1 MAIPARGGQLLPAHS
16 LHFIHDLKH
25 LPMNLHHTGT
35 SLPQLLVPSDLL
47 LGLYEKPGWDR
58 SQLRFAFL
66 TGTDNHA
73 GVELALSALAAW
85 LSTFSLE
92 LIDAAFQDR
101 PIGKKGLDKPFH
113 LVGELKKGLSKATEF
128 FFCSVILHAHCY

>member
-1 MAIPARGGQLLPAHS
+1 
-16 LHFIHDLKH
+16 
-25 LPMNLHHTGT
+25 MNLHHTDA

-47 LGLYEKPGWDR
+47 LGLYEEPGWNR

-73 GVELALSALAAW
+73 GVKLTLSALAAG

-92 LIDAAFQDR
+92 LIDAAFQYR
-101 PIGKKGLDKPFH
+101 PIREEGVDKPLH
-113 LVGELKKGLSKATEF
+113 LVYELKKGLSKATEF
-128 FFCSVILHAHCY
+128 FSCGVILNAHYYYRIQILGQKVNKKMNP

>member
-25 LPMNLHHTGT
+25 LPVNLHHSGT

-47 LGLYEKPGWDR
+47 LGLYQKPWWDR

-73 GVELALSALAAW
+73 GVELTLSALAAW
-85 LSTFSLE
+85 LSTFSPK
-92 LIDAAFQDR
+92 LIDAAFQYR
-101 PIGKKGLDKPFH
+101 PIRKERVDKPLH
-113 LVGELKKGLSKATEF
+113 LVYELKKGLSKATEF
-128 FFCSVILHAHCY
+128 FFCGVRLYAH